1 MNPALKKYEGQTIQ
15 QIAQSEGKPPLD
27 ALFDLVLAD
36 NAQTEALYFLAGEPD
51 LQYGLKQPW
60 TSIGLD
66 AQETNLDGPLYEPH
80 DHPRAWGSMP
90 RFLGDYVR
98 GKGLLRLGDAIR
110 KITSLPANRE
120 HLAGR
125 GLLKP
130 GFYADITIFNAAEI
144 KDTATYLRPASLSEG
159 IEYVFVN
166 GQLEFEHGHLTGIK
180 AGKPLRGPGWRKA
193 EGGKQ

>member
-1 MNPALKKYEGQTIQ
+1 MR
-15 QIAQSEGKPPLD
+15 GKPSSRLLRVRASRLWTPCSIWSWRTTRRRKRSIFWPASQTWNTASSSLGPASD
-27 ALFDLVLAD
+27 LTRRRPIWMGLF
-36 NAQTEALYFLAGEPD
+36 
-51 LQYGLKQPW
+51 
-60 TSIGLD
+60 TSRTIIHARGD
-66 AQETNLDGPLYEPH
+66 
-80 DHPRAWGSMP
+80 MP
-90 RFLGDYVR
+90 RFLGYYVR